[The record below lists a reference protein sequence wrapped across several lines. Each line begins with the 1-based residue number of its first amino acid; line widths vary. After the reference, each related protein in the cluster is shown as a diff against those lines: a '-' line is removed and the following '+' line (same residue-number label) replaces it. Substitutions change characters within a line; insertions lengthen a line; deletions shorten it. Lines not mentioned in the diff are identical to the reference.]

1 MLRRISLPVQL
12 LIVIACAFLFGTML
26 PQVVVTWMYTA
37 SVVFKDLL
45 TFILPFIILA
55 FVLDGILS
63 FKKNAPLILLIMLAM
78 IFVSNALVT
87 MLDYVIMRWVSCAI
101 AAKSDAAI
109 IAAHDLIHPAF
120 TLGLPTLLRTEYAL
134 ICAIILGLFFSFVRV
149 PKFERSTHHFKRTI
163 EHILN
168 WVVIPFLPLYVFGF
182 LLKMRFEGTFIL
194 LMQNYSG
201 TFFLIVATQICYL
214 IWMYALATRFSLRNM
229 LDAIKNALPSYLTG
243 FSTMSSAVT
252 VPVSVECAYKNTHNR
267 PLAMVAMPIMANVHL
282 LGDSIGIPML
292 AMVTML
298 LFTGSLPDFA
308 QYVSFVFYF
317 CTAMFAVS
325 GIPGGAIL
333 VMTPILVSQLNFSAE
348 MIGVITALFL
358 LMDSFGTAAN
368 VMGDGALVIM
378 VDKLLKKLGL
388 HNE

>member
-1 MLRRISLPVQL
+1 
-12 LIVIACAFLFGTML
+12 
-26 PQVVVTWMYTA
+26 
-37 SVVFKDLL
+37 
-45 TFILPFIILA
+45 
-55 FVLDGILS
+55 
-63 FKKNAPLILLIMLAM
+63 
-78 IFVSNALVT
+78 
-87 MLDYVIMRWVSCAI
+87 
-101 AAKSDAAI
+101 
-109 IAAHDLIHPAF
+109 
-120 TLGLPTLLRTEYAL
+120 
-134 ICAIILGLFFSFVRV
+134 
-149 PKFERSTHHFKRTI
+149 
-163 EHILN
+163 
-168 WVVIPFLPLYVFGF
+168 
-182 LLKMRFEGTFIL
+182 
-194 LMQNYSG
+194 
-201 TFFLIVATQICYL
+201 
-214 IWMYALATRFSLRNM
+214 M

-333 VMTPILVSQLNFSAE
+333 VMTPILVSQLKFSAE